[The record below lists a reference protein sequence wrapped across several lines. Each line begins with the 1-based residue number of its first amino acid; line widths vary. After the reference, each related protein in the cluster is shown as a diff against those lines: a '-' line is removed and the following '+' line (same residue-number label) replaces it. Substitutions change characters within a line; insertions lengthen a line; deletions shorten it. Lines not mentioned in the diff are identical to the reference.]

1 MTGRASHHTHEQETM
16 MGRVSGNVAIV
27 TGAARGMG
35 AAHARQLVEEG
46 ASVVLTDV
54 LDAEGAA
61 TAAALGPRARYLH
74 HDVRQEAEWQHI
86 VAATEETFGPVSVLV
101 NNAAIV
107 AYSRIESM
115 LESDYR
121 RVIDVNQ
128 VAVFLGMKTVFPS
141 MMKAGGGSIIN
152 ISSVAGIVG
161 ARHAL
166 AYTAS
171 KFAVRGMTKAA
182 AVEFAPHNVRVNSVH
197 PGLIRT
203 PLTTPTPESEASIAQ
218 FIAATPLGR
227 AGEPDEVASIVLWLA
242 SDESRYSTGA
252 EFVVD
257 GGLTCQ

>member
-1 MTGRASHHTHEQETM
+1 
-16 MGRVSGNVAIV
+16 MGRVTGKVAIV

-35 AAHARQLVEEG
+35 AAHARQLVEQG
-46 ASVVLTDV
+46 ARVVLTDV
-54 LDAEGAA
+54 LDTEGET
-61 TAAALGPRARYLH
+61 TAAALGAQARFLH
-74 HDVRQEAEWQHI
+74 HDVTQEVEWRHI
-86 VAATEETFGPVSVLV
+86 VAVTEETFGPVSVLV

-115 LESDYR
+115 QESDYR

-128 VAVFLGMKTVFPS
+128 VAVFLGMKAVFPS

-152 ISSVAGIVG
+152 ISSVAGLIG
-161 ARHAL
+161 APHAL

-182 AVEFAPHNVRVNSVH
+182 AVEFASRNIRVNSVH

-203 PLTTPTPESEASIAQ
+203 PLTQPTPESEASIAQ
-218 FIAATPLGR
+218 FISATPLGR

-242 SDESRYSTGA
+242 SDESRFSTGA

>member
-1 MTGRASHHTHEQETM
+1 
-16 MGRVSGNVAIV
+16 MGRVRGKIAIV

-35 AAHARQLVEEG
+35 AAHARQLVEQG
-46 ASVVLTDV
+46 ACVVLTDV
-54 LDAEGAA
+54 LDAEGEA
-61 TAAALGPRARYLH
+61 TAASLGAQARYLH
-74 HDVRQEAEWQHI
+74 HDVTKEAEWRQI
-86 VAATEETFGPVSVLV
+86 VAATEEAFGPVSVLV

-115 LESDYR
+115 QESDYR

-128 VAVFLGMKTVFPS
+128 VAVFLGMKAVFPS

-152 ISSVAGIVG
+152 ISSVAGLVG
-161 ARHAL
+161 APYAL

-182 AVEFAPHNVRVNSVH
+182 AVEFAPRNIRVNSVH

-203 PLTTPTPESEASIAQ
+203 PLTKPTPESEASIAQ

-257 GGLTCQ
+257 GGLSCQ